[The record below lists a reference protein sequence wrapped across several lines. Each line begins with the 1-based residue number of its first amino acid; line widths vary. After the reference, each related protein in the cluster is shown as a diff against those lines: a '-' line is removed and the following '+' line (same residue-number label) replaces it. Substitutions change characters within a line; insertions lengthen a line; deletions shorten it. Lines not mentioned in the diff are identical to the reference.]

1 MGWLL
6 ALALLMAGATL
17 GVIVASLL
25 VMAKESD
32 KAMAD
37 LWDDDEEDA

>member
-6 ALALLMAGATL
+6 ALALLMAGATF
-17 GVIVASLL
+17 GVFVASLL
-25 VMAKESD
+25 VMAREAD

-37 LWDDDEEDA
+37 IWDDDEEDA